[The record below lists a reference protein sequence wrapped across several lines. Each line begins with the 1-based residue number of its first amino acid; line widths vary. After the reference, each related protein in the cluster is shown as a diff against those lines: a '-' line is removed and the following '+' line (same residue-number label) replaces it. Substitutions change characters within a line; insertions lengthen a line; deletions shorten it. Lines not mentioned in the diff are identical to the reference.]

1 MQDLAGTIRRQRGGA
16 DADRVGD
23 GSAGADRA
31 DALPTPATIAQKPTK
46 PAATKAAAKKPA
58 PAHPAAKLAVAKPK
72 TPVKKFAAAAKKPA
86 PAKTLAVAAK
96 KPVEPTK
103 IAAVA
108 AKPEPASYTV
118 TTTRGNVTYTATRIV
133 PLPATQ
139 ARRWR
144 DYGGGAT
151 PPVIPVV
158 AAVSAPSAPAQI
170 AALPVSLT
178 EPVVTAPPLVK
189 TPVAAVVAKPAPAPE
204 KPIASHPANPD
215 AATAFVAN
223 FLKEAFRIAKAD
235 DKTSLQRRAVLADL
249 FASKMDVKR
258 IAGYTTSDE
267 LTGATADIQKRF
279 RTILVSYLVE
289 TYYPRLELAS
299 DPSVVVETTAT
310 EPLADGTAVVWTTFT
325 KGSWGSQSVKWHLA
339 AEDGGFKIVDIFSAG
354 ASLVQME
361 RDTFLSVMRNGGLN
375 ELMAKLDARTKE
387 LATAA
392 PALGFAFSS
401 PTLPRLR
408 RRERVCALAVA
419 DPPPQTGERLAGL
432 LLDPEQFPRG
442 AAEDGDL
449 VGVGDIRDR

>member
-1 MQDLAGTIRRQRGGA
+1 MAWRTWRGLIGGSVAALMLIASATATLAQTA
-16 DADRVGD
+16 
-23 GSAGADRA
+23 S
-31 DALPTPATIAQKPTK
+31 PPSTPAKIAQKPTK

-139 ARRWR
+139 ALVNPVAP
-144 DYGGGAT
+144 AT
-151 PPVIPVV
+151 PVVAAVSAPPVIPVV

-299 DPSVVVETTAT
+299 DPTVTVETTPA
-310 EPLADGTAVVWTTFT
+310 EPLPDGTAVAWTTFT
-325 KGSWGSQSVKWHLA
+325 KDGFGSQSVKWHLA
-339 AEDGGFKIVDIFSAG
+339 AEDGGFKIVDILSGG

-392 PALGFAFSS
+392 
-401 PTLPRLR
+401 T
-408 RRERVCALAVA
+408 E
-419 DPPPQTGERLAGL
+419 
-432 LLDPEQFPRG
+432 
-442 AAEDGDL
+442 
-449 VGVGDIRDR
+449 